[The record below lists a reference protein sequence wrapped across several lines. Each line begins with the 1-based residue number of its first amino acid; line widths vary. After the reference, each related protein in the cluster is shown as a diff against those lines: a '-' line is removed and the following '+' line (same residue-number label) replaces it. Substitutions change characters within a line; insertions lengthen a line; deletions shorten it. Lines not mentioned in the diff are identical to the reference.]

1 MTVLDSAMGALA
13 QNLIG
18 TFGRPATIASKGE
31 SAYDTATGR
40 TASTESSISC
50 SVVIEAFAAGLIDG
64 TLVQQGDVKGLVSG
78 LEVGYK
84 PNPARDTLTEG
95 GREWKIVGVIG
106 YSSGASEAAY
116 SLHLRR

>member
-1 MTVLDSAMGALA
+1 MTILDAPMGALA
-13 QNLIG
+13 RTLVG
-18 TFGRPATIASKGE
+18 TFGRAATINRKGASD
-31 SAYDTATGR
+31 YDTATGR
-40 TASTESSISC
+40 TLSDTSSISC

-64 TLVQQGDVKGLVSG
+64 TIVQQGDVKGIVSG

-84 PNPARDTLTEG
+84 PVAARDTLTEG
-95 GREWKIVGVIG
+95 GRTWQIVNVIG